1 MPGQR
6 GTGGSI
12 RLRLIAAFLLVLV
25 LPVSV
30 VALTG
35 HSFKGDAVVV
45 AAAILIGLIVAVLLT
60 ELFVRPLRELASTA
74 ERAARGEVG
83 AAIQIRSAD
92 EIGAIARAFNELSAT
107 LRARITEADASRD
120 EVRNSVRRLGE
131 ALRSTH
137 DLRKMLSV
145 VLETALVAVQGKSGA
160 IYLLSAKRTDLYV
173 KVGRHLPE
181 GAVERR
187 VGVGK
192 GLAGWVAAQRGAAR
206 IPADAE
212 APVPVD
218 PEPVEATA
226 LAVPLETN
234 SQLLG
239 VLAIYGRT
247 TGAPFGESDVET
259 IKSLARQAGVG
270 VENVLLHQEA
280 QRMSIT
286 DGLTGIWNYRYFQMK
301 LSDEYERHIRFGRT
315 LSLLVID
322 IDKFKDVNDRFGHQR
337 GDAILI
343 ELAHRVVSHVRMKVD
358 TLARYGGE
366 EFILILPETG
376 REGARVAAEK
386 IRAEVAARPFGNEDE
401 APIPVTVSIGY
412 AVYPDDGNTP
422 QVLLHAADQA
432 MYEAKARGRN
442 RVAGYEEIAPGT
454 LAQDPARP

>member
-1 MPGQR
+1 MRRQR
-6 GTGGSI
+6 QGAHSL
-12 RLRLIAAFLLVLV
+12 RLRLIASFLLVLA
-25 LPVSV
+25 LPIWV
-30 VALTG
+30 VML
-35 HSFKGDAVVV
+35 FGDVRRPATVYVAAVVV
-45 AAAILIGLIVAVLLT
+45 GVVVSLLLA
-60 ELFVRPLRELASTA
+60 EVFLRPIRELADA
-74 ERAARGEVG
+74 AARAARGEIGVAMEVRG
-83 AAIQIRSAD
+83 DD
-92 EIGAIARAFNELSAT
+92 EIGRLAGSFNELSAT

-145 VLETALVAVQGKSGA
+145 VLETALVAVHGKSGA
-160 IYLLSAKRTDLYV
+160 VYLLSAKRTDLYV
-173 KVGRHLPE
+173 KVGRHLTE
-181 GAVERR
+181 GASDRR
-187 VGVGK
+187 VKIGQ
-192 GLAGWVAAQRGAAR
+192 GLAGWVAQQRVGAR
-206 IPADAE
+206 LPADAE

-218 PEPVEATA
+218 PEPVESTA
-226 LAVPLETN
+226 LAVPLETQ

-239 VLAIYGRT
+239 VLAIYGRKIDE
-247 TGAPFGESDVET
+247 PFRETDLET

-286 DGLTGIWNYRYFQMK
+286 DGLTGIWNHRYFQMK
-301 LSDEYERHIRFGRT
+301 LSDEYERHIRFGRA

-322 IDKFKDVNDRFGHQR
+322 IDKFKDVNDHFGHQR

-376 REGARVAAEK
+376 RDGARVAAEK
-386 IRAEVAARPFGNEDE
+386 IRAEVAARPFGSEDE
-401 APIPVTVSIGY
+401 IPIPVTISIGY
-412 AVYPDDGNTP
+412 AVYPDDGATP

-442 RVAGYEEIAPGT
+442 RVVGYEEIAPPT
-454 LAQDPARP
+454 LAPDPSRP